1 MAAQYIDS
9 TTNTG
14 TVQTVTVTTPTGT
27 QAGDLLVILIAF
39 EKGSQVSQ
47 TNNVTGG
54 TGTWARILNTNVTT
68 NHGMQSHYKVLSAGE
83 STTYSFDAGTSGKFL
98 VRCVLIRGADTT
110 NPINISGGQS
120 ATSGTAVTAPSV
132 TTTAAN
138 CYVMAVYI
146 LKVNSS
152 FTPVAGTTE
161 RFDSSGNDNT
171 LMMADFEQA
180 VAGATGART
189 ATAATSAAWAA
200 QQIAINEG
208 AGGGG
213 GNTVIKTWNLRQI
226 NVGGTNPN
234 RLWWDEGAA
243 VTAATSTTGWTV
255 GTLAATR
262 YSLMNQGVER
272 ATGTFSTTV
281 APNNTAP
288 AVDISYAATA
298 IFTPPTLLNDIES
311 ISTLYEYNGYFP
323 AGNWTFSFPVIAVS
337 SGGNQDGGI
346 SMRVFKGKRSGT
358 AWANVTELTSAVLSG
373 TNVLNLA
380 TTTPQTSTVTWTA
393 PDFFLNNEFLICKI
407 AWRITGP
414 GSTNNRDVLLRF
426 GVGATMITPGF
437 RKRSYSIMNS

>member
-1 MAAQYIDS
+1 MAAQFIS
-9 TTNTG
+9 SSVNTG
-14 TVQTVTVTTPTGT
+14 TVQTVTVATPSGS
-27 QAGDLLVILIAF
+27 QANDLLVIVIAF

-54 TGTWARILNTNVTT
+54 TGTWARILNTNDTT
-68 NHGMQSHYKVLSAGE
+68 NYGMQSHYKVLTAGE
-83 STTYSFDAGTSGKFL
+83 NSTYSFDAGTSGKFL
-98 VRCVLIRGADTT
+98 VRCILIRGADTT
-110 NPINISGGQS
+110 TPINISGGQS
-120 ATSGTAVTAPSV
+120 AASGTAVTAPSV

-138 CYVMAVYI
+138 CYVMAVYT

-180 VAGATGART
+180 VAGATSART

-208 AGGGG
+208 GGGG

-234 RLWWDEGAA
+234 RLWWDEDTA
-243 VTAATSTTGWTV
+243 VAAATSATGWTV
-255 GTLAATR
+255 GTLAPTR
-262 YSLMNQGVER
+262 YALMSQGLELTT
-272 ATGTFSTTV
+272 AAFSTTV
-281 APNNTAP
+281 APDATAP
-288 AVDISYAATA
+288 AVDNSYAATA
-298 IFTPPTLLNDIES
+298 IFTPPTLLNDIQS

-337 SGGNQDGGI
+337 AGGNQDGGI
-346 SMRVFKGKRSGT
+346 SMRVFKGQRSGT
-358 AWANVTELTSAVLSG
+358 AWANVTELTTAVLVG
-373 TNVLNLA
+373 TNVTNLA
-380 TTTPQTSTVTWTA
+380 TTTPQTSTVTWSA

-407 AWRITGP
+407 AWRITGA
-414 GSTNNRDVLLRF
+414 GSTNTRDVLFRY
-426 GVGATMITPGF
+426 GSGATMITPGF
-437 RKRSYSIMNS
+437 RKRLYKVVNS